1 MSASLP
7 SALRLY
13 NPFTVPPQSAIF
25 LGEQF
30 SAQAA
35 ADLNPTVRL
44 NEAFQ
49 EPQGDQSQCRV
60 IHTLNNFLHGCL
72 LRERMDSKGAKQ
84 GSIDLL
90 HLFIGRMALVVAKS
104 ADIY

>member
-1 MSASLP
+1 MECQIHDVDAVIARGLIGLLIFVLAKAARGHVRKFTVS
-7 SALRLY
+7 SALVES
-13 NPFTVPPQSAIF
+13 FHGTTSISHF

-49 EPQGDQSQCRV
+49 KPQGDQRQCRV
-60 IHTLNNFLHGCL
+60 IHTLNNFLHG
-72 LRERMDSKGAKQ
+72 
-84 GSIDLL
+84 
-90 HLFIGRMALVVAKS
+90 
-104 ADIY
+104 